1 MSRVLPWWRFSG
13 LYYGWVIVAAA
24 FLEHIISVGTF
35 NSQGVFLKPI
45 LSDFGWSRGTVSG
58 AFALAGVVAGLSA
71 PFTGMLLDKYGPRVL
86 LAGGGLLVAAGYLLT
101 AQASSLLQFYAFVV
115 VFQGIGRSSVSSGVI
130 PVIPRWFEGKRGL
143 TQGIVQAGGGLG
155 TVVIPPVATYLVL
168 SFGWQDAFLVLALG
182 IALGYLALSRVFRRG
197 PEDMGLHRQ
206 GSGDIQAGRSGP
218 QPRRHELQGRASFTL
233 RQAFRTRALWQFVAI
248 GLVVSFSQLL
258 VMTHLVAH
266 ATDKGL
272 SPVVAATFLSVVGAS
287 NMMGKLVMGPVSDRI
302 GRRAS
307 MIISF
312 SLAGAMLIWLLAA
325 QEAWTFYAFAAVFG
339 FAYGS
344 WMPMFP
350 SLTADLFGV
359 GSLGAIY
366 GIVRASTNLG
376 GALGSYAGGYIFD
389 LTHSYSY
396 AFLTGTSL
404 LGIGIILMLTLRPPP
419 APKSGLAVQ

>member
-1 MSRVLPWWRFSG
+1 MLRVLSWWRFSG

-45 LSDFGWSRGTVSG
+45 LSDFGWSRGTVAG
-58 AFALAGVVAGLSA
+58 AFALANVVAGLSA

-101 AQASSLLQFYAFVV
+101 AQATTLLQFYIFVV
-115 VFQGIGRSSVSSGVI
+115 LFQGIGRSSVSSGVI

-155 TVVIPPVATYLVL
+155 TMLVPPVATYMVL
-168 SFGWQDAFLVLALG
+168 SFGWQDAYLVLALG
-182 IALGYLALSRVFRRG
+182 IALGYLALSRIFRRG
-197 PEDMGLHRQ
+197 PEEMGLRRQ
-206 GSGDIQAGRSGP
+206 GSDEAPPNVSRRPAGRHAG
-218 QPRRHELQGRASFTL
+218 QGTTGFTL
-233 RQAFRTRALWQFVAI
+233 RQAFRTRALWQFVVI
-248 GLVVSFSQLL
+248 GAVVSFSQLL

-272 SPVVAATFLSVVGAS
+272 SPVVAATFVSVIGLSNAV
-287 NMMGKLVMGPVSDRI
+287 GKLVMGFVSDRI

-307 MIISF
+307 MIVSF
-312 SLAGAMLIWLLAA
+312 SLAGAMLLWLMAA
-325 QEAWTFYAFAAVFG
+325 RDAWAFYAFAAVFG

-359 GSLGAIY
+359 ASLGAIY

-396 AFLTGTSL
+396 AFLSGTVL
-404 LGIGIILMLTLRPPP
+404 LGVGIVLMLTLKPPPP
-419 APKSGLAVQ
+419 ARQP